1 MFLPWFRDD
10 IRYERGGR
18 KFRFKL
24 GIREALI
31 VDVGAARN
39 KCANIPGGRTNGR
52 PPRAT
57 AGAICQL
64 TSRHIRCDLAR
75 PRVNIARRNLRLSVS
90 RQSFAITTLRRS
102 MSHPCLTGNF
112 KTLYQSF

>member
-1 MFLPWFRDD
+1 MFLPRFRDD
-10 IRYERGGR
+10 IEREPGR

-39 KCANIPGGRTNGR
+39 KCANIPGERTNGR

-75 PRVNIARRNLRLSVS
+75 PRVNIARRNLRLSVAS
-90 RQSFAITTLRRS
+90 KFRNYDTPTLDIAA
-102 MSHPCLTGNF
+102 F
-112 KTLYQSF
+112 KTLYQSFL